1 MQPHSSYLPL
11 SEILKSKNEIII
23 GRDPSCDL
31 VLSDPYVSRRH
42 CRIFKEN
49 QRYFVEDLNSTNGTF
64 INNIRLRKIQELKE
78 NDELILGFQVL
89 YLNSEGVNTS
99 DALAIETQ
107 NLSVTVSGK
116 VILHPVS
123 AQVPKGSFL
132 AIMGPSGSGKST
144 IIKAITGFM
153 PFQGNVKIFGLDT
166 RKYEQYIFSKIG
178 YVGQVDYLP
187 NDLSVKEVMY
197 YAFHLKKS
205 RLPHN
210 VDKESIIRQ
219 TLQKVNLFSQEH
231 LSKKVKELS
240 GGEKKRLSIAVEMLS
255 QPALLILDEPTSP
268 LDPETIRE
276 FLSYLKSIQKEG
288 TTIVMVTHKTED
300 IPYADW
306 LWFVGKGGKICYIG
320 HPDNL
325 LNTFDKKNY
334 FEIYELLSNN
344 KNADAYALQFRENTT
359 NKSHSDKASLGHSS
373 EKTLFYFKQQ
383 VISTYWLTLRYAT
396 IKQKQGLN
404 FLAMIVLQPI
414 IIALLIYSI
423 FNQFQIS
430 NLFMLSIAA
439 IWFGI
444 SNSARE
450 IVNEWALFV
459 KEKKYG
465 INPISYYSSKF
476 LILNLITFIQV
487 FLITTT
493 CYFLYKNAD
502 IHIFGFTTYLSNLQ
516 LTAMSAISLGLL
528 ISSLF
533 TEAVKVISIIP
544 LVLIPQI
551 LFSGVISPLDSPVK
565 ELISTMVISRW
576 STEMLCRTQDQ
587 NTPATKELTLLFN
600 PEKDTVFK
608 EIKPCEPLLHC
619 PGNKEIIIKIPENIH
634 IRYQSKKKVE
644 KAAVYQQAPEW
655 CSDTLIVT
663 PSRDTIPLLSNNHK
677 YEKVSALS
685 QLNSYKQNSIL
696 SFMNNYKNN
705 LFVLLLQTLIYILL
719 TLYRLFTVKIII

>member
-1 MQPHSSYLPL
+1 
-11 SEILKSKNEIII
+11 
-23 GRDPSCDL
+23 
-31 VLSDPYVSRRH
+31 
-42 CRIFKEN
+42 
-49 QRYFVEDLNSTNGTF
+49 
-64 INNIRLRKIQELKE
+64 
-78 NDELILGFQVL
+78 
-89 YLNSEGVNTS
+89 
-99 DALAIETQ
+99 
-107 NLSVTVSGK
+107 
-116 VILHPVS
+116 
-123 AQVPKGSFL
+123 
-132 AIMGPSGSGKST
+132 
-144 IIKAITGFM
+144 
-153 PFQGNVKIFGLDT
+153 
-166 RKYEQYIFSKIG
+166 
-178 YVGQVDYLP
+178 
-187 NDLSVKEVMY
+187 
-197 YAFHLKKS
+197 
-205 RLPHN
+205 
-210 VDKESIIRQ
+210 
-219 TLQKVNLFSQEH
+219 
-231 LSKKVKELS
+231 
-240 GGEKKRLSIAVEMLS
+240 
-255 QPALLILDEPTSP
+255 
-268 LDPETIRE
+268 
-276 FLSYLKSIQKEG
+276 
-288 TTIVMVTHKTED
+288 
-300 IPYADW
+300 
-306 LWFVGKGGKICYIG
+306 
-320 HPDNL
+320 
-325 LNTFDKKNY
+325 
-334 FEIYELLSNN
+334 
-344 KNADAYALQFRENTT
+344 
-359 NKSHSDKASLGHSS
+359 
-373 EKTLFYFKQQ
+373 
-383 VISTYWLTLRYAT
+383 
-396 IKQKQGLN
+396 
-404 FLAMIVLQPI
+404 MIVLQPI

-450 IVNEWALFV
+450 IVDEWALFV

-551 LFSGVISPLDSPVK
+551 LFSGVISPLDGPVK
-565 ELISTMVISRW
+565 EVISTMVISRW

-600 PEKDTVFK
+600 SEKDTVFK

-644 KAAVYQQAPEW
+644 KAAVYQQTPEW

>member
-205 RLPHN
+205 ILPHN

-231 LSKKVKELS
+231 LTKKVKELS

-300 IPYADW
+300 IPYAD
-306 LWFVGKGGKICYIG
+306 
-320 HPDNL
+320 L
-325 LNTFDKKNY
+325 L
-334 FEIYELLSNN
+334 
-344 KNADAYALQFRENTT
+344 
-359 NKSHSDKASLGHSS
+359 
-373 EKTLFYFKQQ
+373 
-383 VISTYWLTLRYAT
+383 
-396 IKQKQGLN
+396 
-404 FLAMIVLQPI
+404 
-414 IIALLIYSI
+414 
-423 FNQFQIS
+423 
-430 NLFMLSIAA
+430 
-439 IWFGI
+439 
-444 SNSARE
+444 
-450 IVNEWALFV
+450 
-459 KEKKYG
+459 
-465 INPISYYSSKF
+465 
-476 LILNLITFIQV
+476 
-487 FLITTT
+487 
-493 CYFLYKNAD
+493 
-502 IHIFGFTTYLSNLQ
+502 
-516 LTAMSAISLGLL
+516 
-528 ISSLF
+528 
-533 TEAVKVISIIP
+533 
-544 LVLIPQI
+544 
-551 LFSGVISPLDSPVK
+551 
-565 ELISTMVISRW
+565 
-576 STEMLCRTQDQ
+576 
-587 NTPATKELTLLFN
+587 
-600 PEKDTVFK
+600 
-608 EIKPCEPLLHC
+608 
-619 PGNKEIIIKIPENIH
+619 
-634 IRYQSKKKVE
+634 
-644 KAAVYQQAPEW
+644 
-655 CSDTLIVT
+655 
-663 PSRDTIPLLSNNHK
+663 
-677 YEKVSALS
+677 
-685 QLNSYKQNSIL
+685 
-696 SFMNNYKNN
+696 
-705 LFVLLLQTLIYILL
+705 
-719 TLYRLFTVKIII
+719 

>member
-1 MQPHSSYLPL
+1 MHPHSSYLPL

-23 GRDPSCDL
+23 GRDSSCDL

-205 RLPHN
+205 ILPHN

-231 LSKKVKELS
+231 LTKKVKELS

-300 IPYADW
+300 IPYADL

-359 NKSHSDKASLGHSS
+359 NKSHPDKASLGHSS
-373 EKTLFYFKQQ
+373 KKTLFYFKQQ

-450 IVNEWALFV
+450 IVDEWALFV

-576 STEMLCRTQDQ
+576 STELLCRTQDQ
-587 NTPATKELTLLFN
+587 YTPATKELTLLFN
-600 PEKDTVFK
+600 SEKDTVFK

-644 KAAVYQQAPEW
+644 KAAVYQQTPEW